1 MAYSVQQRTQEL
13 GIRMA
18 LGAQASDVRNM
29 VVRQGM
35 ALAIIGVGI
44 GIGGAFWLTHF
55 LNILL
60 FGVKA
65 WDPTAFVAPPLLL
78 SAVALLAV
86 WVPARRATRVS
97 PMTALRFE

>member
-1 MAYSVQQRTQEL
+1 
-13 GIRMA
+13 
-18 LGAQASDVRNM
+18 M

-35 ALAIIGVGI
+35 VLAVIGVVI
-44 GIGGAFWLTHF
+44 GIGGALWLSHF

-60 FGVKA
+60 FGVTA
-65 WDPTAFVAPPLLL
+65 WDPTAFLATPLLL

-97 PMTALRFE
+97 PMSALRFE